1 MRTRTLRLIVAVW
14 LIASPLNVTLDTAQA
29 TESIQQPA
37 TNPIELRSP
46 IEYRPPL
53 RPLSAGTPQT
63 ITLEIVPAA
72 LIVNSGATAVITAT
86 VYDLTGDL
94 VSGVNLSGSISPIT
108 LGTVSGLGTTNVSG
122 TVTGTWTAGTGIGS
136 GTLEVGDGVI
146 SETAAITLTP
156 DVPFTVT
163 LQTDPTSQTVG
174 ASSTLTA
181 TVVDQYGNPVTN
193 GTNVTFASN
202 IGEPITPAL
211 TTNGLATSSISSTVA
226 GTAFITATSGAASG
240 SATVIFTPGSPF
252 TVTLQA
258 NPTSQS
264 VGASST
270 LTATVVDQ
278 FGNPV
283 PNGTNVT
290 FASNIGE
297 PIAPALTT
305 NGLATSSISSTVAG
319 TAFITATSGSASGS
333 ATVVFT
339 SGSPF
344 TVTLQANPTS
354 QIVGAS
360 STLTATVVDQYGNP
374 VPNGTNVTFA
384 SNIGEPIAPA
394 LTTNGLATS
403 SISSTLAGTA
413 FITATS
419 GAASG
424 SATVIFTPSSAFTV
438 TLQANPTSQ
447 SVGASSTLTAT
458 VVDQFGNPVP
468 NGTNVTFASNIG
480 GPIAPALTTN
490 GLATSSISSTVAGT
504 AFITATSGAASGS
517 ATVIFTP
524 GSPVTVTLQANPT
537 SQSVGASSA
546 LTATV
551 VDQYGNPVAN
561 GTSVTFTTSLGNVL
575 TPCCD
580 NQRPGDLVDQFHRG
594 RHGLHHRH
602 QRRGVRQCHRD
613 LYLRLSLHRDIASE
627 SHQPERRR

>member
-1 MRTRTLRLIVAVW
+1 MNFT
-14 LIASPLNVTLDTAQA
+14 PG
-29 TESIQQPA
+29 
-37 TNPIELRSP
+37 
-46 IEYRPPL
+46 
-53 RPLSAGTPQT
+53 SA
-63 ITLEIVPAA
+63 
-72 LIVNSGATAVITAT
+72 
-86 VYDLTGDL
+86 
-94 VSGVNLSGSISPIT
+94 
-108 LGTVSGLGTTNVSG
+108 
-122 TVTGTWTAGTGIGS
+122 
-136 GTLEVGDGVI
+136 
-146 SETAAITLTP
+146 
-156 DVPFTVT
+156 FTVT
-163 LQTDPTSQTVG
+163 LQANPTSQIVG
-174 ASSTLTA
+174 ASSALTA
-181 TVVDQYGNPVTN
+181 TVVDQYGNAVTN

-202 IGEPITPAL
+202 IGGPIAPAL
-211 TTNGLATSSISSTVA
+211 TTNGLATSSISSTLT

-240 SATVIFTPGSPF
+240 SATVIFTPGSPVTVTLQANPTSQSVGASSALTATVVDQYGNPVANSTSVTFTTSLGNVLTPRVTTNGLATSSISSTLAGTAFITATSGSASGSATVNFTPGSAF

-258 NPTSQS
+258 NPISQS

-283 PNGTNVT
+283 PNGTNVA
-290 FASNIGE
+290 FASNIGN
-297 PIAPALTT
+297 PIALALT
-305 NGLATSSISSTVAG
+305 I
-319 TAFITATSGSASGS
+319 
-333 ATVVFT
+333 
-339 SGSPF
+339 
-344 TVTLQANPTS
+344 
-354 QIVGAS
+354 
-360 STLTATVVDQYGNP
+360 
-374 VPNGTNVTFA
+374 
-384 SNIGEPIAPA
+384 
-394 LTTNGLATS
+394 NGLATS

-424 SATVIFTPSSAFTV
+424 SATVLFTAGSPVTV

-447 SVGASSTLTAT
+447 IVGASSALTAT
-458 VVDQFGNPVP
+458 VVDQFGNPVT

-524 GSPVTVTLQANPT
+524 GSPITVTLQANPT

-575 TPCCD
+575 TPRVTTNGLATSSISSTLAGTAFITAISGAASGSATVIFTAGSPFTVTLQANPTSQSVGASSALTATVVDQYGNPVANSTSVTFTTSLGNVLTPRVTTNGLATSSISSTLAGTAFITATSGSGVWQCD
-580 NQRPGDLVDQFHRG
+580 GDLHTRLA
-594 RHGLHHRH
+594 R
-602 QRRGVRQCHRD
+602 HRD
-613 LYLRLSLHRDIASE
+613 TASE

>member
-14 LIASPLNVTLDTAQA
+14 LIASPLNVTLDTTQA

-63 ITLEIVPAA
+63 ITLEIIPAT
-72 LIVNSGATAVITAT
+72 LIANSGATAVITAT

-108 LGTVSGLGTTNVSG
+108 LGTMSGLGTTNVSG

-136 GTLEVGDGVI
+136 GTLAVGDGVI

-211 TTNGLATSSISSTVA
+211 TTNGLATSSISSTLV

-240 SATVIFTPGSPF
+240 SATVIFTPGSSV
-252 TVTLQA
+252 TVTLEA
-258 NPTSQS
+258 NPTSQV

-283 PNGTNVT
+283 TNGTNVT
-290 FASNIGE
+290 FASNIGN

-319 TAFITATSGSASGS
+319 TAFITATSGWR
-333 ATVVFT
+333 
-339 SGSPF
+339 
-344 TVTLQANPTS
+344 
-354 QIVGAS
+354 
-360 STLTATVVDQYGNP
+360 
-374 VPNGTNVTFA
+374 
-384 SNIGEPIAPA
+384 PA
-394 LTTNGLATS
+394 
-403 SISSTLAGTA
+403 
-413 FITATS
+413 
-419 GAASG
+419 
-424 SATVIFTPSSAFTV
+424 V
-438 TLQANPTSQ
+438 
-447 SVGASSTLTAT
+447 
-458 VVDQFGNPVP
+458 
-468 NGTNVTFASNIG
+468 
-480 GPIAPALTTN
+480 
-490 GLATSSISSTVAGT
+490 
-504 AFITATSGAASGS
+504 
-517 ATVIFTP
+517 
-524 GSPVTVTLQANPT
+524 
-537 SQSVGASSA
+537 
-546 LTATV
+546 
-551 VDQYGNPVAN
+551 
-561 GTSVTFTTSLGNVL
+561 
-575 TPCCD
+575 
-580 NQRPGDLVDQFHRG
+580 
-594 RHGLHHRH
+594 
-602 QRRGVRQCHRD
+602 RR
-613 LYLRLSLHRDIASE
+613 
-627 SHQPERRR
+627 